1 MGRYLGSSARG
12 TTPSWVMDALGQ
24 QRLPLMLL
32 RLKELAQGMTDD
44 LIATGF
50 EADAGLQ
57 CIKVAVELVA
67 QGNGDSNG
75 QDTGGLVS
83 FRTSSSHSG
92 LHVCRRLR
100 EMGLKQALESLYFIR
115 KIFIVNINS

>member
-1 MGRYLGSSARG
+1 MHGPTPGSARG
-12 TTPSWVMDALGQ
+12 TAPSWVMDALGR

-32 RLKELAQGMTDD
+32 SLQELAQGMTDD
-44 LIATGF
+44 RIAAGF

-57 CIKVAVELVA
+57 GIKVAVELSA

-83 FRTSSSHSG
+83 FRTSSSHNG
-92 LHVCRRLR
+92 LHV
-100 EMGLKQALESLYFIR
+100 
-115 KIFIVNINS
+115 